1 MRGIKKKEKEN
12 KKWEIQKYLFFKK
25 MMRRW
30 GIILLEE
37 TKSKEAVWCKPEAKN
52 HTKAASIN

>member
-1 MRGIKKKEKEN
+1 MRGIKKKRKRKEKVGDT
-12 KKWEIQKYLFFKK
+12 KIFIFKK